1 MPTQSLG
8 RAGEEAVA
16 QYLIERG
23 CFVIQKNYRPAGRH
37 EELDLI
43 ACDGR
48 YLLFVEV
55 KTRKQGTASAF
66 CVQLAVTPAKQKRIL
81 LGAQK
86 FLLDHS
92 SYACYQPRFDVACV
106 TMLDNRVVQLDYYP
120 NAFEAMGME

>member
-1 MPTQSLG
+1 MPAQFLG
-8 RAGEEAVA
+8 RAGEEAAA
-16 QYLIERG
+16 QYLIEHG
-23 CFVIQKNYRPAGRH
+23 CFLIQKNYRPAGRH

-66 CVQLAVTPAKQKRIL
+66 CAQMAVTPAKQKRIL

-106 TMLDNRVVQLDYYP
+106 AMLNGEVVQLDYYP
-120 NAFEAMGME
+120 NAFGAMGME